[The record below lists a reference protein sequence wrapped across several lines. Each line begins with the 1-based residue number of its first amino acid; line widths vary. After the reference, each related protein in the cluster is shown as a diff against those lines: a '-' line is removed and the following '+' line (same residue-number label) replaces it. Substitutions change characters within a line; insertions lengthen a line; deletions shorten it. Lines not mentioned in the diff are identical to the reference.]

1 MAEEKAKGKK
11 DPWELVPYT
20 PFKDGK
26 DYKDD
31 IVVLVS
37 GKKYTVKRGVKNM
50 IPRCV
55 RIVIQQSEQQKI
67 KSNEFNEAQQK
78 AFEASSKNI

>member
-1 MAEEKAKGKK
+1 MAEEKSKSKK

-31 IVVLVS
+31 IVAMVA
-37 GKKYTVKRGVKNM
+37 GRKYTVKRGVTNM

-67 KSNEFNEAQQK
+67 ASNEYNEAQQK
-78 AFEASSKNI
+78 AFKESSKNI